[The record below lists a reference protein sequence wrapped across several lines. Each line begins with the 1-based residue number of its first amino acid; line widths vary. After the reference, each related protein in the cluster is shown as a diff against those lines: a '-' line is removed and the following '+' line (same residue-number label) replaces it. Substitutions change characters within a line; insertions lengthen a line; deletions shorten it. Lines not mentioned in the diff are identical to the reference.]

1 MKALNYVVIVKESHI
16 ENITASGIDIT
27 SESDKNE
34 KYRKGTIVSFG
45 ELCPKV
51 DFVKNTFLKKVL
63 AFLGFGYSRYVI
75 KIGQEVLFDNYK
87 ASDLIIDGEHYKT
100 FYYSDLVA
108 LI

>member
-51 DFVKNTFLKKVL
+51 DDKHT
-63 AFLGFGYSRYVI
+63 I
-75 KIGQEVLFDNYK
+75 EIGQEVLFDNYK
-87 ASDLIIDGEHYKT
+87 ASDLVIDGNHYKT
-100 FYYSDLVA
+100 FYYADLVA

>member
-16 ENITASGIDIT
+16 QNITASGLDIT

-51 DFVKNTFLKKVL
+51 DGKHTIEV
-63 AFLGFGYSRYVI
+63 
-75 KIGQEVLFDNYK
+75 GQEVLFDNYK
-87 ASDLIIDGEHYKT
+87 ASDLIIDGNHYKT
-100 FYYSDLVA
+100 FYYADLVA

>member
-1 MKALNYVVIVKESHI
+1 MKALNYVVIVEEEHI
-16 ENITASGIDIT
+16 ENITSSGIDIT

-34 KYRKGTIVSFG
+34 KYRKGKIVSFG

-51 DFVKNTFLKKVL
+51 DGEHT
-63 AFLGFGYSRYVI
+63 I

-87 ASDLIIDGEHYKT
+87 ASDLQLNGKHYKT
-100 FYYSDLVA
+100 FYYADLVA